1 MRRDTAVD
9 CGDRLS
15 LAVALGGHVHPFDD
29 LLALTRR
36 AEALGYDAVYV
47 DGDATLR
54 PSRPDAPVLDGW
66 TVTTALLTRT
76 ERIQVGSIRLV
87 HHWHAA
93 RLAQAAATLATVAPG
108 RLRFLISIGGR
119 PADRRFGLPLPG
131 DRERIEWLDETLGA
145 LRAMWAGE
153 TVRCAGRHVT
163 LDGARLPAPLQ
174 PPLPIE
180 VGARR
185 ARLLEVVAAHADR
198 WDVNLPPVRA
208 RVEAAAALLA
218 EACHRRGRDPASIG
232 RSLWIFHRLGPAAAA
247 RAAFRRW
254 NPWFADIGDD
264 ELDEAVTSGSAR
276 ECRARIERTR
286 HDLGIDLPVIDLTG
300 LPREAAEESLEAL
313 AGA

>member
-1 MRRDTAVD
+1 M
-9 CGDRLS
+9 S
-15 LAVALGGHVHPFDD
+15 LGVALGGHVHPFED

-66 TVTTALLTRT
+66 TVTAALLTRT

-87 HHWHAA
+87 HHWQAA
-93 RLAQAAATLATVAPG
+93 RLAQAAATLAALAPG

-131 DRERIEWLDETLGA
+131 DRERIEWLDETLVA
-145 LRAMWAGE
+145 LRALWAGE
-153 TVRCAGRHVT
+153 SVRCRGHHVT
-163 LDGARLPAPLQ
+163 LDGARLPAPLHTR
-174 PPLPIE
+174 LPIE
-180 VGARR
+180 VAARR

-218 EACHRRGRDPASIG
+218 QACRRRGRDPASIG
-232 RSLWIFHRLGPAAAA
+232 RSLWVFHRLGPASDAQ
-247 RAAFRRW
+247 RAFRRW
-254 NPWFADIGDD
+254 NPWFADIGDA
-264 ELDEAVTSGSAR
+264 ELNEAVCSGSPQQ
-276 ECRARIERTR
+276 CRARIEQIR
-286 HDLGIDLPVIDLTG
+286 HDLGVDLPVVDLTG
-300 LPREAAEESLEAL
+300 LPRELAQESLEAL